1 MLSNII
7 EADALRIEKSMI
19 PNYKFFDYYEEQT
32 DESEIEE
39 SVIETEET
47 EDN

>member
-7 EADALRIEKSMI
+7 ETDALRIEKSKI
-19 PNYKFFDYYEEQT
+19 ENYKFFDYYEDLI

-39 SVIETEET
+39 SLIEIEETEE
-47 EDN
+47 D